1 MQNDKGRVISNYGGW
16 QSSDIKP
23 GDSDQIDNL
32 VKLLN
37 DEMKTCAQQVGL
49 KECEIYNIWIN
60 INPPNS
66 YNHLHNHIGSVL
78 SGEYY
83 VEADKQGNIQFERND
98 GGE

>member
-49 KECEIYNIWIN
+49 KECAIYNIWITLTLQTVT
-60 INPPNS
+60 IT
-66 YNHLHNHIGSVL
+66 YTIILVV
-78 SGEYY
+78 Y
-83 VEADKQGNIQFERND
+83 
-98 GGE
+98 